1 MLCLC
6 DDSMTISG
14 LKTSGLEMI
23 GRKRKDI
30 VKAVSQELT
39 HFYKEEK
46 ETELK

>member
-6 DDSMTISG
+6 DDSMTLSG
-14 LKTSGLEMI
+14 LKTNGLEMI
-23 GRKRKDI
+23 GGKRKDI

-46 ETELK
+46 KTELK